1 MPYRDLRR
9 LVMNGDY
16 VVGQHASERL
26 EERGLLQWQA
36 VVGMDEAGL
45 IAEDESAIPNPKVE
59 VSEPPSTFSPD
70 ASGVGAHVD
79 EPLIARTPSALRLNV
94 SLLAVWSLLKTGGVA
109 KFVTV
114 HFFDEE

>member
-1 MPYRDLRR
+1 
-9 LVMNGDY
+9 
-16 VVGQHASERL
+16 
-26 EERGLLQWQA
+26 
-36 VVGMDEAGL
+36 MDEAGL

-79 EPLIARTPSALRLNV
+79 EPLIARTPLALRLNV
-94 SLLAVWSLLKTGGVA
+94 SLHAVWSLSRTSSVA
-109 KFVTV
+109 KLVTV